1 VCECEC
7 GSDATGVD
15 CGTGGR
21 RGLAEPWAEKG
32 LAVPDE
38 ECEEDERETEG
49 RLGARMLPNA
59 SIKAS
64 LC

>member
-1 VCECEC
+1 VPC
-7 GSDATGVD
+7 
-15 CGTGGR
+15 
-21 RGLAEPWAEKG
+21 AEKG
-32 LAVPDE
+32 LDVPDE
-38 ECEEDERETEG
+38 EREEDERETEG